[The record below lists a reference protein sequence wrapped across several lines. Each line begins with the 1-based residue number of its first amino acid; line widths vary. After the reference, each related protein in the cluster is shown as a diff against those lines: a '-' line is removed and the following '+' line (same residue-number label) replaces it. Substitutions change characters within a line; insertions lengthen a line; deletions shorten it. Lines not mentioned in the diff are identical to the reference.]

1 MTEVLSIIS
10 SVILLLVY
18 ALYFKQVRN
27 GESIPNPVTWLSWS
41 IASTINAMTYFTVV
55 EGDYWKTAI
64 AIIANVSM
72 ILICLYSF
80 YRGKFSRLNALD
92 YFILVM
98 TILIGIFWQMS
109 NDDRLANILIQFIF
123 IVSFIPTIYGLIK
136 NTLTEKSFPWWLAV
150 ASYCI
155 QIAVI
160 IIGFNGDWLQL
171 FFPIA
176 NGILGNGS
184 VAVLATMKTMKVG

>member
-1 MTEVLSIIS
+1 MIEVLSIIS

-18 ALYFKQVRN
+18 ALYFRQVSR
-27 GESIPNPVTWLSWS
+27 GESTPNPVTWLSWS
-41 IASTINAMTYFTVV
+41 IASTINAITYFSVM
-55 EGDYWKTAI
+55 EGDYWKSAI

-80 YRGKFSRLNALD
+80 YKGKFSKLNALD

-109 NDDRLANILIQFIF
+109 DDDRLANILIQFIF

-136 NTLTEKSFPWWLAV
+136 NTLTEKAFPWWLAV
-150 ASYCI
+150 ASYLI
-155 QIAVI
+155 QILI
-160 IIGFNGDWLQL
+160 IIISFSGDWLQL
-171 FFPIA
+171 LFPIV

-184 VAVLATMKTMKVG
+184 VAVLATMKSIND